1 MLCSRDRA
9 LSARNRF
16 LRRAYF
22 YRCPY
27 EARAK
32 FDDQVTSSSSLRSVR
47 RRAPGPGGSRF
58 RSRSAPGSMRLWSLR
73 AHPGDEPA
81 AMSARALP
89 FDGSLPRVI
98 IVASRTAEV
107 SVSSNR
113 RRYILEKRERKQEA
127 ECKRERKREA
137 HKASSYR
144 RVELCQDSITR
155 RQIKI
160 RRQRAS
166 AKRSRKLPSRLSC
179 EINREE
185 FVNSWLAD
193 RVSVDIVL

>member
-1 MLCSRDRA
+1 MFSESSAFRA
-9 LSARNRF
+9 KSL

-32 FDDQVTSSSSLRSVR
+32 FDGQVTSSSSLCSVR
-47 RRAPGPGGSRF
+47 RRASGPGGSRF

-98 IVASRTAEV
+98 IVANRTAEV

-127 ECKRERKREA
+127 ECKRETKREKERSA
-137 HKASSYR
+137 QSVIVSKGRTYAKIALRGGRLKIVGRELRQKDQGDYR
-144 RVELCQDSITR
+144 VDCHARSIER
-155 RQIKI
+155 
-160 RRQRAS
+160 
-166 AKRSRKLPSRLSC
+166 
-179 EINREE
+179 
-185 FVNSWLAD
+185 NS
-193 RVSVDIVL
+193 